1 MGRVPFDVMV
11 ANHQKKT
18 KTVGGVSSYKTP
30 NGKTIAYSCAPM
42 EGGVARTQWPRQVVT
57 DDQQFGKNYMSLRDC
72 IMGRP
77 AFDIP
82 GYNPEACSA

>member
-42 EGGVARTQWPRQVVT
+42 ECGVARSQWPRQVVT

-77 AFDIP
+77 ALDIP
-82 GYNPEACSA
+82 GYITKACSA

>member
-1 MGRVPFDVMV
+1 MPFDVMV
-11 ANHQKKT
+11 ANHQTKT
-18 KTVGGVSSYKTP
+18 KTVGCVSSYKTP
-30 NGKTIAYSCAPM
+30 NGKTIAYSYVPT
-42 EGGVARTQWPRQVVT
+42 EGEVARSQWPRQVVT
-57 DDQQFGKNYMSLRDC
+57 DDQQFGKNYTSLRDC